1 MLKELNQYNKK
12 SQRKRTGQNA
22 REIKG
27 KQALKGRDNPIW
39 SHSTQA
45 LGQSLWINLDKEI
58 NHHQVETKGPRTPLK
73 VPSSRYRTRS
83 LKERILSIS
92 ISIFNFC
99 QKSITIWSGEVYI
112 GLSKCSSLATKTKEK
127 RN

>member
-45 LGQSLWINLDKEI
+45 LGQSLWINLDIEI
-58 NHHQVETKGPRTPLK
+58 NHHQVETKGPRTPLEK
-73 VPSSRYRTRS
+73 LSYLAMVRMGSNSSRIVGNLDDKTVLAQGRVP
-83 LKERILSIS
+83 
-92 ISIFNFC
+92 
-99 QKSITIWSGEVYI
+99 G
-112 GLSKCSSLATKTKEK
+112 CSRGCLH
-127 RN
+127 